1 MFFGFEIIAFVF
13 ASKKAFMALIFFE
26 SYQKI
31 SQKHYRVNLS
41 SFSDSLTC

>member
-13 ASKKAFMALIFFE
+13 ASKKAFMALIFFK

-31 SQKHYRVNLS
+31 SQKHCREDLS
-41 SFSDSLTC
+41 NVSDTLTC